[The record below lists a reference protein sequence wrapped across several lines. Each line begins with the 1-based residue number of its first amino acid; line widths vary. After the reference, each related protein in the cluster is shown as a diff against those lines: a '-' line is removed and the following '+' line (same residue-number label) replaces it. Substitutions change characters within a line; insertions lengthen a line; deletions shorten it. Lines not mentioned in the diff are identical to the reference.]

1 MEPFVMAGG
10 TIGNEI
16 RVWRDIIPNTTEEQ
30 LDKDAA
36 GAVAFLRHVWER

>member
-10 TIGNEI
+10 TIGKEI

-36 GAVAFLRHVWER
+36 GAVAFLHHVWER